1 MADKI
6 FGKETV
12 AGMNEVRD
20 AANEVNNILNA
31 TPVVDYMREIHK
43 QASLVELVKELQKKL
58 LDSLSEDN

>member
-1 MADKI
+1 MLPELENIAEELGSK
-6 FGKETV
+6 
-12 AGMNEVRD
+12 NRL
-20 AANEVNNILNA
+20 NEVNNILNA